1 MSRTS
6 FRDLIRSP
14 DGAIGKSDFRRGAL
28 IVFALSLVLG
38 VLLFGIFEVNH
49 GMAWMTVAVAPF
61 FGVIFFFSA
70 ASLVYFWYC
79 LFAKRLRSAARG
91 PGLLYGW
98 LALLLVAAASRL
110 VAYQNETLKLA
121 TEGWLTWAI
130 YVADI
135 CAIAALLVFA
145 TLLVVSWFVEEK
157 TP

>member
-1 MSRTS
+1 MAQTS

-14 DGAIGKSDFRRGAL
+14 DGTIGKPDFRRGAL
-28 IVFALSLVLG
+28 IVLALSVVLG
-38 VLLFGIFEVNH
+38 ALLFGIFELNH

-61 FGVIFFFSA
+61 FGVIFFFLA
-70 ASLVYFWYC
+70 ASLIYFWYC
-79 LFAKRLRSAARG
+79 LFAKRLRSTGRG

-121 TEGWLTWAI
+121 TEGWLTWAA

-135 CAIAALLVFA
+135 CAIAAFLVFA
-145 TLLVVSWFVEEK
+145 ALLAVSWFGEEK
-157 TP
+157 AH